1 MRASTSTGEIGAQ
14 LRAAR
19 RGQGLTQA
27 EVAVAAHVS
36 RAFVVDLEGGKRPGA
51 ELGRVLAVARVLG
64 LGVALV
70 PEQVPT
76 FEDALND
83 VLGARR

>member
-1 MRASTSTGEIGAQ
+1 
-14 LRAAR
+14 
-19 RGQGLTQA
+19 
-27 EVAVAAHVS
+27 
-36 RAFVVDLEGGKRPGA
+36 
-51 ELGRVLAVARVLG
+51 VLAVARVLG